1 MGQCLIKCECRIMNV
16 ECGMRNDECGNTKY
30 STESMTQSDAGLR
43 PHSAFN
49 IQHSALKNKMLI
61 VIAGPTASGKTA
73 FAIKVAK
80 ALGTVILS
88 ADSRQFYKEMSIGT
102 AAPTEEELSQAK
114 HYFVH
119 HISIEDKYDVA
130 DYERDALQL
139 LGELFKTHDTV
150 VMTGGSGLFID
161 AVCNGIDAMPD
172 VEPEIREKVQ
182 KLFDE
187 GGLKAIQDEVHR
199 LDSDYYAIV
208 DQQNPRRLQRAL
220 EICYQTGKPFSSF
233 RSGNTVKR
241 DFDIKKYAI
250 LWDRQQLIER
260 IDKRVDMMMEQGL
273 LNEAKALYPKRDL
286 NALNTVGYKELF
298 AYFDGSCSLKEAV
311 EQIKIHTR
319 QYAKRQMTWLR
330 KDTSYQW
337 VTTDDL
343 EEVIR
348 QTKPF
353 KKA

>member
-1 MGQCLIKCECRIMNV
+1 MDQYQTKYESGMMNA
-16 ECGMRNDECGNTKY
+16 ECGIGANHGVALRHSQFSIPN
-30 STESMTQSDAGLR
+30 SESKKT
-43 PHSAFN
+43 
-49 IQHSALKNKMLI
+49 LI

-80 ALGTVILS
+80 ALSTVILS

-119 HISIEDKYDVA
+119 HISIGDKYDVA

-139 LGELFKTHDTV
+139 LDDLFKTHNAV

-161 AVCNGIDAMPD
+161 AVCNGIDEMPD
-172 VEPEIREKVQ
+172 IQPEIRQKVENLL
-182 KLFDE
+182 KE
-187 GGLKAIQDEVHR
+187 GGLKAIQDETQH
-199 LDSDYYAIV
+199 LDPEYFAIV

-220 EICYQTGKPFSSF
+220 EVCYQTGKTFTSF

-241 DFDIKKYAI
+241 DFEIKKYAL
-250 LWDRQQLIER
+250 LWEREALIER
-260 IDKRVDMMMEQGL
+260 IDKRVDLMMEQGL
-273 LNEAKALYPKRDL
+273 LEEAKSLYPKRHL

-298 AYFDGSCSLKEAV
+298 AYFDGQCKLEEAV
-311 EQIKIHTR
+311 ELIKIHTR

-337 VTTDDL
+337 ITVDDFDKTL
-343 EEVIR
+343 SALR
-348 QTKPF
+348 QAT
-353 KKA
+353 

>member
-1 MGQCLIKCECRIMNV
+1 MK
-16 ECGMRNDECGNTKY
+16 T
-30 STESMTQSDAGLR
+30 
-43 PHSAFN
+43 
-49 IQHSALKNKMLI
+49 LI

-80 ALGTVILS
+80 VLNTVILS

-130 DYERDALQL
+130 DYERDAIQL
-139 LGELFKTHDTV
+139 LEELFKTHDDV
-150 VMTGGSGLFID
+150 VLTGGSGLFID

-172 VEPEIREKVQ
+172 VEPEIRKKVEKI
-182 KLFDE
+182 LAE
-187 GGLKAIQDEVHR
+187 SGLKALQDEVQR
-199 LDSDYYAIV
+199 LDPEYFATV

-220 EICYQTGKPFSSF
+220 EVCYQTGKPFSSF
-233 RSGNTVKR
+233 RSGETVKR
-241 DFDIKKYAI
+241 DFDIKKYAL
-250 LWDRQQLIER
+250 LWDRQALIER

-273 LNEAKALYPKRDL
+273 LEEAKSLYPKRHL

-298 AYFDGSCSLKEAV
+298 AYIDGQCTLKDAV

-337 VTTDDL
+337 IMPEDFDNTVSAL
-343 EEVIR
+343 R
-348 QTKPF
+348 QAMPSPRPM
-353 KKA
+353 

>member
-1 MGQCLIKCECRIMNV
+1 MK
-16 ECGMRNDECGNTKY
+16 T
-30 STESMTQSDAGLR
+30 
-43 PHSAFN
+43 
-49 IQHSALKNKMLI
+49 LI

-73 FAIKVAK
+73 FSIKLAK
-80 ALGTVILS
+80 ALDTVILS

-102 AAPTEEELSQAK
+102 AAPTQEELSQVQ

-130 DYERDALQL
+130 DYERDAIAL
-139 LGELFKTHDTV
+139 LDELFKTHDAV

-172 VEPEIREKVQ
+172 VKPETREKVQ

-187 GGLKAIQDEVHR
+187 GGIKALQDEVQR
-199 LDSDYYAIV
+199 LDPEYFSIV

-220 EICYQTGKPFSSF
+220 EVCYQTGQPFSSF
-233 RSGNTVKR
+233 RCGNAVQR
-241 DFDIKKYAI
+241 DFDIKKYAL
-250 LWDRQQLIER
+250 LWDRQALIKR
-260 IDKRVDMMMEQGL
+260 IDKRVDIMMEQGL
-273 LNEAKALYPKRDL
+273 FEEAKALYPKRHL

-298 AYFDGSCSLKEAV
+298 AHFDGDCTLKEAV

-337 VTTDDL
+337 IMPSDL
-343 EEVIR
+343 EEVIG